1 MNCNDIQKFAFT
13 YLDCEFDARE
23 RGEFE
28 THVRLCQPCRAAVER
43 DAMFRGMIR
52 NHLERPAADP
62 ACRARVR
69 DAMTRAQRRQ
79 TSRAV
84 VMPLALAASA
94 AIVVVV
100 WRVAPQQQAD
110 QPVHAQPVVAAAKPA
125 APVSVAG
132 LGGAQR
138 LPVLHRAEVAA
149 VVPARELPPRLMR
162 QPTGNAAIQLT
173 SATTMLPP
181 GSAMEQLGEVLHGG
195 LSPNSLSQ
203 HSPFGAVRSDESLRA
218 MARVHAANLPPEV
231 NGPATRV
238 QKYLAARVPNI
249 GPLPVSEGA
258 GVTLQGARI
267 AMIGAQAVVIYSYSA
282 YGVPLT
288 VVSRAKAGRAADDPE
303 FEETSPGAGAPT
315 GVLLD
320 RRAGL
325 YLLHVVSHDR
335 VLTLVSELGAP
346 ALMQLA
352 PSANWL

>member
-1 MNCNDIQKFAFT
+1 MNCSDIQKFAFT

-28 THVRLCQPCRAAVER
+28 THLRMCQPCRAAVER
-43 DAMFRGMIR
+43 DDLFRNMVR
-52 NHLERPAADP
+52 NHLATPAADP

-69 DAMTRAQRRQ
+69 DAMTRAHRRQ
-79 TSRAV
+79 TSRAIAV
-84 VMPLALAASA
+84 PLALAAGA
-94 AIVVVV
+94 AIVVVA
-100 WRVAPQQQAD
+100 WRVAPRE
-110 QPVHAQPVVAAAKPA
+110 QPLEQIAQPDAQPLVAQPR
-125 APVSVAG
+125 APMPMSVAG
-132 LGGAQR
+132 AGLIRPAAVRAPVRSEPRFEVGALTPPPSYAPRAAPKAGIQLASTMPEPVGEVLGGA
-138 LPVLHRAEVAA
+138 
-149 VVPARELPPRLMR
+149 
-162 QPTGNAAIQLT
+162 
-173 SATTMLPP
+173 
-181 GSAMEQLGEVLHGG
+181 
-195 LSPNSLSQ
+195 LSPNSMSER
-203 HSPFGAVRSDESLRA
+203 SPFGAVRSDESLRT
-218 MARVHAANLPPEV
+218 MARIHAANLPPEV
-231 NGPATRV
+231 GGPATRV
-238 QKYLAARVPNI
+238 QRYLATRVPQI

-288 VVSRAKAGRAADDPE
+288 VVSRAKAGHPADDPE
-303 FEETSPGAGAPT
+303 VEETSPGARGPT

-352 PSANWL
+352 PVANWL

>member
-28 THVRLCQPCRAAVER
+28 THLRLCHPCRAAVER
-43 DAMFRGMIR
+43 DALFRGMIR
-52 NHLERPAADP
+52 NHLEKPAVDP

-69 DAMTRAQRRQ
+69 DALTRAQRRQ
-79 TSRAV
+79 TSRAI

-94 AIVVVV
+94 AVVVV
-100 WRVAPQQQAD
+100 AWRVAPHEQEIPSELRTPTIAAARPAAPAVAVAGLTMQRRS
-110 QPVHAQPVVAAAKPA
+110 AQRPPEVAAA
-125 APVSVAG
+125 
-132 LGGAQR
+132 
-138 LPVLHRAEVAA
+138 LP
-149 VVPARELPPRLMR
+149 PRELPARPMR
-162 QPTGNAAIQLT
+162 QPSENSGIQLASTNAAPQ
-173 SATTMLPP
+173 
-181 GSAMEQLGEVLHGG
+181 GEVLRGS
-195 LSPNSLSQ
+195 LSPNAMSQ
-203 HSPFGAVRSDESLRA
+203 RSPFGAVRSDENLRA

-231 NGPATRV
+231 AGSATRV
-238 QKYLAARVPNI
+238 QRYLAARVPSI

-267 AMIGAQAVVIYSYSA
+267 AMIGAQTVVIYSYSA

-288 VVSRAKAGRAADDPE
+288 VVSRAKFGHVDDDSE
-303 FEETSPGAGAPT
+303 FEDTTPGSGGPT

>member
-28 THVRLCQPCRAAVER
+28 THLRLCQPCRAAVER

-52 NHLERPAADP
+52 NHLDKPAADP

-69 DAMTRAQRRQ
+69 DALARAQRRQ
-79 TSRAV
+79 TSRTL

-94 AIVVVV
+94 AIVTVA
-100 WRVAPQQQAD
+100 WRAAPQREETQVAD
-110 QPVHAQPVVAAAKPA
+110 ESGAQPLTAAKPMA
-125 APVSVAG
+125 KVSVAG
-132 LGGAQR
+132 LAVAQR
-138 LPVLHRAEVAA
+138 SPQQHAEGAA
-149 VVPARELPPRLMR
+149 LLPARELPARAPRQLS
-162 QPTGNAAIQLT
+162 GNNAIQLAST
-173 SATTMLPP
+173 AS
-181 GSAMEQLGEVLHGG
+181 MEPQGEVLQGG

-203 HSPFGAVRSDESLRA
+203 RSPFGAVRSDECLRA
-218 MARVHAANLPPEV
+218 MARVHVAALPPEV
-231 NGPATRV
+231 SGPATRV
-238 QKYLAARVPNI
+238 QRYLAARVPHI

-258 GVTLQGARI
+258 GIVLQGARL

-288 VVSRAKAGRAADDPE
+288 VVSRAKAGRASEDPE
-303 FEETSPGAGAPT
+303 FEEISPDAGAPT

-352 PSANWL
+352 PSANWM